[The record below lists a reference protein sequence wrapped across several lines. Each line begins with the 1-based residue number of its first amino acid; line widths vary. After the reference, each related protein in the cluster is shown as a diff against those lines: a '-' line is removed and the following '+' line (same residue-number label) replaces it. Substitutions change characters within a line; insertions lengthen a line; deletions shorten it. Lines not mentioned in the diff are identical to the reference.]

1 MGGRVL
7 LVASKTGYQV
17 REFYGAAERLGIELT
32 LVTDRCHILEDPW
45 GDHAAA
51 VQFEQPEAGIEA
63 LEARGPFDGIVAAG
77 DQPAGVAAKIAD
89 RLKLRFHSIESVR
102 AASDKYATRE
112 RFRAAG
118 MNVPSYGFDAP
129 VNFPCVLKPLHL
141 SASRGVIRANNP
153 QEFAGAHARIR
164 KMIGEEPV
172 LVEDFIPGREF
183 ALEGIVTDGRLQT
196 LAIFDKPDPL
206 DGPFFEETIYLTPSG
221 ESREVQQSIE
231 GAAQNAVSAL
241 GLTHGPVHAEMRIN
255 PRGVWMLE
263 AAARPIGGLCS
274 RILRF
279 ASPRRAD
286 DRFLSSASARAETG
300 HTNRWPV
307 PHSLESSLEDLL
319 LQHALGGDISAA
331 LLAPGAH
338 GVMMIPI
345 PAEGVYSGV
354 HGLEKARET
363 ADIESVEITAKEG
376 QYLAPL
382 PEGQSYLGFIFSR
395 ASSQDRVDRAL
406 LHAHSCLRF
415 RMTKALPVVR

>member
-1 MGGRVL
+1 MGARVL
-7 LVASKTGYQV
+7 LVASKTGYQL

-32 LVTDRCHILEDPW
+32 LVTDRCHILDDPW
-45 GDHAAA
+45 GDQAAA
-51 VQFEQPEAGIEA
+51 VQFERPEAGIQE
-63 LEARGPFDGIVAAG
+63 LEARGAFDGVIAVG
-77 DQPAGVAAKIAD
+77 DQPAGVAARIAE
-89 RLKLRFHSIESVR
+89 RLRLRFHSTEAVR

-118 MNVPSYGFDAP
+118 LNVPSYGFDAP
-129 VNFPCVLKPLHL
+129 ASFPCVLKPLHL
-141 SASRGVIRANNP
+141 SASRGVIRADNP
-153 QEFAGAHARIR
+153 EEFAEAHARIR
-164 KMIGEEPV
+164 KMIGQEPV

-183 ALEGIVTDGRLQT
+183 ALEGIVTGGRLQT

-221 ESREVQQSIE
+221 ESAEVRQAINE
-231 GAAQNAVSAL
+231 AAQSAVTAL
-241 GLTHGPVHAEMRIN
+241 GLTHGPVHAEMRVN

-279 ASPRRAD
+279 VSPRRAD
-286 DRFLSSASARAETG
+286 DRFLSSASAPAETG

-307 PHSLESSLEDLL
+307 LQSLEDLL
-319 LQHALGGDISAA
+319 LLHALGRNLSSAR
-331 LLAPGAH
+331 LAPGAH

-345 PAEGVYSGV
+345 PREGVYSGV
-354 HGLEKARET
+354 DGLEKARET

-395 ASSQDRVDRAL
+395 ASSRDSVDRAL
-406 LHAHSCLRF
+406 RHAHSCLRF

>member
-1 MGGRVL
+1 MRGRVL

-17 REFYGAAERLGIELT
+17 REFYGAAERLGVELT

-63 LEARGPFDGIVAAG
+63 LEARGPFDGIVAVG
-77 DQPAGVAAKIAD
+77 DQPAGAAAKIAE
-89 RLKLRFHSIESVR
+89 RLKLRFHSTEAVR

-112 RFRAAG
+112 RFRVAG
-118 MNVPSYGFDAP
+118 MNVPFYGFDAP

-153 QEFAGAHARIR
+153 QEFAAAHSRIR

-183 ALEGIVTDGRLQT
+183 ALEGIVTEGRLQT
-196 LAIFDKPDPL
+196 LAVFDKPDPL
-206 DGPFFEETIYLTPSG
+206 DGPFFEETIYLTPSR
-221 ESREVQQSIE
+221 ESVEAIKE
-231 GAAQNAVSAL
+231 AAQNAVRAL
-241 GLTHGPVHAEMRIN
+241 GLTDGPVHAEMRAN
-255 PRGVWMLE
+255 ERGVWMLE

-279 ASPRRAD
+279 VLPSVLRGTGHRFLGPVASGAEAD
-286 DRFLSSASARAETG
+286 DKNRSSALR
-300 HTNRWPV
+300 
-307 PHSLESSLEDLL
+307 SLEELL
-319 LQHALGGDISAA
+319 LQHAVGCDISTAR
-331 LLAPGAH
+331 LAPGAH

-345 PAEGVYSGV
+345 PGEGVYSGV
-354 HGLEKARET
+354 DGLEKARET

-395 ASSQDRVDRAL
+395 ASSRDSVDRAL
-406 LHAHSCLRF
+406 RQAHSCLRF